1 MKEKL
6 FILIACVLLM
16 IECQPKNSTK
26 SRLEQ
31 RVNKYHEHLIKGEYG
46 LSWDF
51 LWHDAKRRR
60 NRDEWVLFCQKSD
73 LDDKLIEFKIKSI
86 SISKV
91 EKQIY
96 LAKVK
101 LIGKYMII
109 KQNKIESGEGEDE
122 WVFENGDWFR
132 YID

>member
-1 MKEKL
+1 
-6 FILIACVLLM
+6 
-16 IECQPKNSTK
+16 
-26 SRLEQ
+26 
-31 RVNKYHEHLIKGEYG
+31 
-46 LSWDF
+46 
-51 LWHDAKRRR
+51 
-60 NRDEWVLFCQKSD
+60 VLFCQEAD
-73 LDDKLIEFKIKSI
+73 LDEKLIEFNIKSI
-86 SISKV
+86 SILKD

-101 LIGKYMII
+101 LIGKYMLI